1 MYMRLC
7 LDLIFGFGMGSKC
20 KDGILGVFPVGCKGV
35 PWEQRLECTQW
46 GQTTGHHRPGQECK
60 QQIPVQPRLS
70 LKENALAFVTTVK
83 RGARGHWKGKAWY
96 LNLPKAPSPPNSSLH
111 REFTLSGWSAFA
123 LWLFLNPKPEP
134 ENSGLR
140 LPHFLSGKEA
150 CDEHF
155 RKHRIG
161 QWLPPLHQQARGCL
175 GLCHSAQEPACLVR
189 TRTGRVRGRDV
200 MPKQE
205 HSPE

>member
-7 LDLIFGFGMGSKC
+7 LDLVFGFGMGSKC

-83 RGARGHWKGKAWY
+83 RGASGHWKERPDIWTFPK
-96 LNLPKAPSPPNSSLH
+96 LLLLPTHLC
-111 REFTLSGWSAFA
+111 T
-123 LWLFLNPKPEP
+123 
-134 ENSGLR
+134 ENSPSLAGQR
-140 LPHFLSGKEA
+140 LPSG
-150 CDEHF
+150 CSWT
-155 RKHRIG
+155 RSQSLRT
-161 QWLPPLHQQARGCL
+161 L
-175 GLCHSAQEPACLVR
+175 GLDCLTSSRERKPVKSVSGNIVLDNDSLR
-189 TRTGRVRGRDV
+189 CISRPGAVWDYAIRRKSQPV
-200 MPKQE
+200 
-205 HSPE
+205 